1 MQDIIREDKKYK
13 LKRPLTGVIH
23 KDRIWE
29 QWYDPR
35 VFDQKLPKMNQ
46 KTYAFDVC
54 NKDYKSQTILN
65 NRGLKSMTIGELEN
79 LISQIE
85 YGLVAQGIGE
95 GDIVATIGL
104 STPELIAIKY
114 AAGDIGA
121 ITTNLNFLDK
131 PEQLY
136 KKLKKANPSV
146 IFTLDIVENKVNEI
160 INLPEF
166 ATSKKVR
173 LPLSHTTPILNGQ
186 RYQIALLTLINQL
199 KNKDI
204 KNMISFSQ
212 FLQNGKKYK
221 NQTGQIIESVYR
233 PHMPANIA
241 FTSGTT
247 GDNKGVL
254 LSHDANN
261 ALAFQHQA
269 ANLGLNRG
277 NKNLALVPPFLAIWD
292 ADIIH
297 MAICSGIENIL
308 ELSLTYENI
317 PKYMEKYKPNYGI
330 WSQFLWDSLLTMDKD
345 KQAEVVKYL
354 DKCVVGGERAEIN
367 QVVRFFIE
375 TGILQVPGY
384 GATEVNSCFSVA
396 HPNCNV
402 IGSAGLP
409 LPFNNVRIVDSEMND
424 LTYNQNGRI
433 LITGPA
439 MMEGYYKR
447 NDLTKKVLIQD
458 SEGVV
463 WYDTNDY
470 GHVDITGSI
479 VPLDRDSDP
488 IVIRSGEQV
497 KLQDVA
503 EEVKKC
509 PEVKM
514 CKVNSYSGYIVSH
527 VILDDFSEKSINEQ
541 VHNLLDTCNGL
552 SLEQQPHIINILSTL
567 PRTQVGKV
575 EYPELDKM
583 TADLVLGNLDKLQQG
598 SKLNVVGLE
607 DLNVKTMGKHI

>member
-204 KNMISFSQ
+204 RNMISFSQ

-402 IGSAGLP
+402 IGSAGIP

-458 SEGVV
+458 SDGVV

-527 VILDDFSEKSINEQ
+527 VILDNFSEKSINEQ
-541 VHNLLDTCNGL
+541 VHNLLDTCN
-552 SLEQQPHIINILSTL
+552 SLNREQQPHIINILSTL

>member
-146 IFTLDIVENKVNEI
+146 IFTLDIIENKVNEI

-345 KQAEVVKYL
+345 KQAEVAKYL

-541 VHNLLDTCNGL
+541 VHNLLDTCN
-552 SLEQQPHIINILSTL
+552 SLNREQQPHIINILSTL

>member
-146 IFTLDIVENKVNEI
+146 IFTLDIIENKVNEI

-199 KNKDI
+199 KNKGI

-488 IVIRSGEQV
+488 IVIHSGEQV

-541 VHNLLDTCNGL
+541 VHNLLDTCN
-552 SLEQQPHIINILSTL
+552 SLNREQQPHIINILSTL

>member
-458 SEGVV
+458 SDGVV

-541 VHNLLDTCNGL
+541 VHNLLDTCN
-552 SLEQQPHIINILSTL
+552 SLNREQQPHIINILSTL

>member
-204 KNMISFSQ
+204 RNMISFSQ

-458 SEGVV
+458 SDGVV

-527 VILDDFSEKSINEQ
+527 VILDNFSEKSINEQ
-541 VHNLLDTCNGL
+541 VHNLLDTCN
-552 SLEQQPHIINILSTL
+552 SLNREQQPHIINILSTL

>member
-345 KQAEVVKYL
+345 KQAEVAKYL

-458 SEGVV
+458 SDGVV

-541 VHNLLDTCNGL
+541 VHNLLDTCN
-552 SLEQQPHIINILSTL
+552 SLNREQQPHIINILSTL

-575 EYPELDKM
+575 DYPELDKM
-583 TADLVLGNLDKLQQG
+583 TADLVLGNLDKLQQD
-598 SKLNVVGLE
+598 SRLNVVGLE
-607 DLNVKTMGKHI
+607 NLNVKTMGKHI

>member
-136 KKLKKANPSV
+136 KKLKKVNPSV

-367 QVVRFFIE
+367 QVVRFYIE

-458 SEGVV
+458 SDGVV

-479 VPLDRDSDP
+479 VPLDRDSNP
-488 IVIRSGEQV
+488 IVIHSGEKV

-503 EEVKKC
+503 EDVKKC

-575 EYPELDKM
+575 DYPELDKM
-583 TADLVLGNLDKLQQG
+583 TADLVLGNLDKLQQD
-598 SKLNVVGLE
+598 SRLNVVGLE
-607 DLNVKTMGKHI
+607 NLNVKTMGKHI

>member
-1 MQDIIREDKKYK
+1 MAK
-13 LKRPLTGVIH
+13 
-23 KDRIWE
+23 
-29 QWYDPR
+29 
-35 VFDQKLPKMNQ
+35 
-46 KTYAFDVC
+46 
-54 NKDYKSQTILN
+54 
-65 NRGLKSMTIGELEN
+65 
-79 LISQIE
+79 
-85 YGLVAQGIGE
+85 
-95 GDIVATIGL
+95 
-104 STPELIAIKY
+104 
-114 AAGDIGA
+114 
-121 ITTNLNFLDK
+121 
-131 PEQLY
+131 QLY

-146 IFTLDIVENKVNEI
+146 IFTLDIIENKVNEI

-199 KNKDI
+199 KNKEI

-345 KQAEVVKYL
+345 KQAEVAKYL

-503 EEVKKC
+503 EDVKKC

-575 EYPELDKM
+575 DYPELDKM

>member
-146 IFTLDIVENKVNEI
+146 IFTLDIIENKVNEI

-199 KNKDI
+199 KNKEI

-345 KQAEVVKYL
+345 KQAEVAKYL

-541 VHNLLDTCNGL
+541 VHNLLDTCN
-552 SLEQQPHIINILSTL
+552 SLNREQQPHIINILSTL